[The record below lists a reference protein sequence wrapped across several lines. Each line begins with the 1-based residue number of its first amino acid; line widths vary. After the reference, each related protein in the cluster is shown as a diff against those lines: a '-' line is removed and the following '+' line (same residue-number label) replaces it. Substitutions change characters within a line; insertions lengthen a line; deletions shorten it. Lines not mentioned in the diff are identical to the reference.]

1 MPDIPEEYEGLNQEV
16 VEEIEEEQKKESEDE
31 KTTSVLGLELWQLT
45 VAVVGGMLFIG
56 LLVWAILKL
65 RTKIKQRK

>member
-1 MPDIPEEYEGLNQEV
+1 MPDIPEDYEGLNQEV
-16 VEEIEEEQKKESEDE
+16 VESIEEEQKNESSEDE

-56 LLVWAILKL
+56 LVVWGICKCKN
-65 RTKIKQRK
+65 RQ